1 MSLDVYLTIPGH
13 KANHLGSG
21 IFVREDGQTKE
32 ISRQEWDAKFPGR
45 EPIIYIS
52 NPAEEADAT
61 VYSANIT
68 HNLTGMAASA
78 DLYHALWRPQELGIT
93 KAGELIPCLEMGLER
108 LLSDPERYKR
118 YNPPNGWGSYEGLV
132 GFVIKYLAACREHP
146 EADVGTWR

>member
-1 MSLDVYLTIPGH
+1 VSLDVYLTIPGH
-13 KANHLGSG
+13 KGNRSGSG

-32 ISRQEWDAKFPGR
+32 ISRQEWDAVCPDQ
-45 EPIIYIS
+45 EPLITPRS
-52 NPAEEADAT
+52 EEDA
-61 VYSANIT
+61 VVFSANIT

-93 KAGELIPCLEMGLER
+93 KAGGLIPCLEMGLER

-146 EADVGTWR
+146 EADVGACR